1 MRTGVL
7 NRLSLL
13 AGLSLIFLSWNVTYS
28 VAQTKGKSTFELG
41 KTKLQKD
48 PIPGEGNLIG
58 VVRVLGKK
66 AKVPL
71 ALIEMEGGRSI
82 QADTKGKFK
91 LTMEQGVY
99 TVNIACSGYEDLV
112 IEDLEVKEGVDQY
125 INIRLA
131 TTNTGKFK

>member
-7 NRLSLL
+7 ERLSLFV
-13 AGLSLIFLSWNVTYS
+13 GVSFIFLSLNIKYS
-28 VAQTKGKSTFELG
+28 EAQTKGKSTFELG
-41 KTKLQKD
+41 KIKLQKD

-58 VVRVLGKK
+58 VVRVLGRKT
-66 AKVPL
+66 KVPL

-99 TVNIACSGYEDLV
+99 TINIACSGYEDLV
-112 IEDLEVKEGVDQY
+112 IEDLEVKEGTDHY
-125 INIRLA
+125 INIKLA
-131 TTNTGKFK
+131 TTNKGKFK

>member
-7 NRLSLL
+7 KRLSLL
-13 AGLSLIFLSWNVTYS
+13 VGLSFIFLSLNVKYS

-41 KTKLQKD
+41 KMKLQKD

-91 LTMEQGVY
+91 LTMEHGMY
-99 TVNIACSGYEDLV
+99 TIKIACSGYQELV
-112 IEDLEVKEGVDQY
+112 IEDIVVKEGTDHY
-125 INIRLA
+125 INIKLA
-131 TTNTGKFK
+131 TTNKGEFK

>member
-7 NRLSLL
+7 KRFALL
-13 AGLSLIFLSWNVTYS
+13 VVLSLIFLGLNVKYS
-28 VAQTKGKSTFELG
+28 VAQSKGTSTFELG
-41 KTKLQKD
+41 KMKLQKD

>member
-28 VAQTKGKSTFELG
+28 SAQTKGKSTFELG

-48 PIPGEGNLIG
+48 PIPGEGSLIG
-58 VVRVLGKK
+58 VVCVLGKK

-71 ALIEMEGGRSI
+71 ALIEMKGGRSI

-91 LTMEQGVY
+91 LIMEQGVY
-99 TVNIACSGYEDLV
+99 TVNIVCSGYEDLV
-112 IEDLEVKEGVDQY
+112 IEDLEVKEGVDHY
-125 INIRLA
+125 INIKLA
-131 TTNTGKFK
+131 TTNKGKFK

>member
-7 NRLSLL
+7 ERLSLFV
-13 AGLSLIFLSWNVTYS
+13 GVSFIFLSLNIKYS
-28 VAQTKGKSTFELG
+28 EAQTKGNSTFELG
-41 KTKLQKD
+41 KIKLQKD

-58 VVRVLGKK
+58 VVRVLGRKT
-66 AKVPL
+66 KVPL

-99 TVNIACSGYEDLV
+99 TINIACSGYEDLV
-112 IEDLEVKEGVDQY
+112 IEDLEVKEGTDHY
-125 INIRLA
+125 INIKLA
-131 TTNTGKFK
+131 TTNKGKFK

>member
-7 NRLSLL
+7 ERLSLFV
-13 AGLSLIFLSWNVTYS
+13 GVSFIFLSLNIKYS
-28 VAQTKGKSTFELG
+28 EAQTKGKSTFELG
-41 KTKLQKD
+41 KIKLQKD

-58 VVRVLGKK
+58 VVRVLGRKT
-66 AKVPL
+66 KVPL

-99 TVNIACSGYEDLV
+99 TINIACSGYEDLV
-112 IEDLEVKEGVDQY
+112 IEDLEIKEGTDHY
-125 INIRLA
+125 INIKLA
-131 TTNTGKFK
+131 TTNKGKFK

>member
-28 VAQTKGKSTFELG
+28 SAQTKGKSTFELG

-48 PIPGEGNLIG
+48 PIPGEGSLIG
-58 VVRVLGKK
+58 VVCVLGKK

-71 ALIEMEGGRSI
+71 ALIEMKGGRSI

-112 IEDLEVKEGVDQY
+112 IEDLEVKE
-125 INIRLA
+125 
-131 TTNTGKFK
+131 